1 MVLEFR
7 LVQSEPAED
16 LTKTTFELTGET
28 FYLHD
33 QVLIDNT
40 DITAAKAITWQGR
53 QVVDLN
59 FSETGKE
66 KVAQMASEHITER
79 VGMLVDGR
87 LVSAPTINAPILEGR
102 AMIDGNFTEEQA
114 RHIAAG
120 IRASLPSVRP

>member
-66 KVAQMASEHITER
+66 KLAQMTSEHITER